1 MLAKE
6 LFSDTFLKLR
16 AALESEIKLQMF
28 EELKQ
33 GQGTI
38 SDFGL
43 KVFQEFNGLN
53 NEVLVNAHGNSQLQG
68 SQERKAHYP
77 QLALDI
83 IEILK
88 GFTRD
93 IEFVVLLVDD
103 FASAQLVY
111 HLELSLY
118 HLFHLGEL
126 ENHIDVVADSFD
138 G

>member
-68 SQERKAHYP
+68 SQESDRER
-77 QLALDI
+77 LITL
-83 IEILK
+83 
-88 GFTRD
+88 
-93 IEFVVLLVDD
+93 
-103 FASAQLVY
+103 
-111 HLELSLY
+111 
-118 HLFHLGEL
+118 
-126 ENHIDVVADSFD
+126 N
-138 G
+138 